1 MTYTDQIEQYVAAYP
16 ETVLASVPATCG
28 VVELPS
34 YPSVVVQAWSED
46 FCELE
51 DEVWRVTARFRL
63 VG

>member
-1 MTYTDQIEQYVAAYP
+1 MTYTEQIEQYVSAYP

-34 YPSVVVQAWSED
+34 YPSVTVAVWED
-46 FCELE
+46 DYCELE
-51 DEVWRVTARFRL
+51 DEDRQVTARFRL